1 MNFTKLDTALILA
14 LKKIKDPSEYCLVV
28 FIHTQPV
35 LDSAATAMLTS
46 FGVNGITAQRD
57 VYTATLS
64 LNAVSELSEQP
75 WVQYL
80 RLSQELRLVSAG

>member
-14 LKKIKDPSEYCLVV
+14 LKNIKDPSEYCLVV

-35 LDSAATAMLTS
+35 LDSGATAMLTS

-64 LNAVSELSEQP
+64 PNAISQLSEQP

-80 RLSQELRLVSAG
+80 KLSQQLRFVSAG